1 MLPPPLLPPGE
12 EGPTLHDLLSQC
24 ATNLTERAALGDMS
38 TVHGR
43 DQEIDQILTSLASPL
58 KGRIVVTG
66 GARVGKTAVIQGVA
80 ARIQSGKCPEALKGS
95 ELWSL
100 NARSILRAFG
110 VRDWHDKLGRLMEK
124 WAERPDIILCVD
136 ALPTTFMAGATAEDP
151 YDMAQFLL
159 GQLQSSSNRI
169 LAEGRT
175 QAVQSFLEAYQEY
188 KHVLLE
194 VRITEPPF
202 DLAREIVQSAAG
214 DLETGQGVDITT
226 EAVDVALDLTRRFAL
241 NERLPGKAI
250 DLIAEGIALRSE
262 QGGDHPRV
270 TKRDIVDRFGERTG
284 LPHMLLT
291 DDEPYDEQSV
301 RRYFADRVLG
311 QDQAVDIVVQTLS
324 LLRTRLNNPN
334 RPMGVFLFIGPTG
347 VGKTELARAL
357 SQFLF
362 GSEDHLVRFNMADY
376 TAEWHTDT
384 LFGSPHGFGLD
395 SKRGQFT
402 LRIQDHAF
410 AVILLDE
417 FEKAHPEVFQRFLQ
431 LFDEGILLNGAS
443 EVINLRNSIVIL
455 TSNFG
460 ARLLTTGRLGF
471 GPSVSVE
478 DQETRIREA
487 MVQFFTPEF
496 INRID
501 AVSFFK
507 PLTKTVLREIAY
519 RRVQEVLKREGLLRR
534 DIEVEVDEGVIDWVV
549 EHGYSERY
557 GARYLARQIEKTIT
571 YPLAQQLIRND
582 PPAGS
587 LLRLFIHN
595 ERVASALVLPTK
607 THPAEV
613 PSPAAHTEAK
623 QLPKRLS
630 ALDIRAGLPDLRS
643 RVEALE
649 SAHDIANARARLAD
663 LTQAMSSPTFWDDP
677 EAIQPRLTTV
687 SRLSSQVELVDGL
700 RRNLDELEEY
710 VTRLDTAGPE
720 VISEAALR
728 YRYLVRELPRVE
740 LTLLFEGAWDVQGAY
755 LRIEVRGRR
764 GAAEHWVRELGNMY
778 LGWAAHREF
787 PATIISEDLSKSGG
801 LRAVWIA
808 IDGYGAYGL
817 LRGETGMHR
826 LVQPENGHKDKRQT
840 LQAAVAVWPDLSPD
854 DLPVLDRTLT
864 TIRSQVVNQPG
875 VLSER
880 LSARVDVSLNGE
892 GQPISLTSELPEEDL
907 IEEAIT
913 LLRIRCALKERGPDA
928 GHDGGLTDLVRTYVR
943 YRQHYVHD
951 IRTGLKTGKVTAT
964 LNGALDPF
972 LDARL
977 RRTPAAQREDSHEQ
991 GVFAVE
997 STS

>member
-1 MLPPPLLPPGE
+1 MMLPPPPGVAGPE
-12 EGPTLHDLLSQC
+12 EPTLHDLLSQC
-24 ATNLTERAALGDMS
+24 ATNLTDKAAQGELPK
-38 TVHGR
+38 VYGR
-43 DQEIDQILTSLASPL
+43 EQEIDQIMTSLASPL

-66 GARVGKTAVIQGVA
+66 GPRVGKTAVIQGVA
-80 ARIQSGKCPEALKGS
+80 ERIQSGKCPDSLKGS

-136 ALPTTFMAGATAEDP
+136 ALPTTLMAGATAEDP

-175 QAVQSFLEAYQEY
+175 QAVQNFLEAYQEY
-188 KHVLLE
+188 KHVLMQ
-194 VRITEPPF
+194 VRITEPPIE
-202 DLAREIVQSAAG
+202 LAREILQKASA
-214 DLETGQGVDITT
+214 DLEVDQGVEITP
-226 EAVDVALDLTRRFAL
+226 EAMEVSLDLTRRFAL

-250 DLIAEGIALRSE
+250 DLVEEGIALQSE
-262 QGGDHPRV
+262 RGRDHPRV
-270 TKRDIVDRFGERTG
+270 TRKDIVDRFGERTG
-284 LPHMLLT
+284 LPHILLT
-291 DDEPYDEQSV
+291 EEEPYDEQIV
-301 RRYFADRVLG
+301 RRYFGDRVLG

-324 LLRTRLNNPN
+324 LLRTRLNNPS

-357 SQFLF
+357 SEFLF
-362 GSEDHLVRFNMADY
+362 GSEEHLVRFNMADY

-431 LFDEGILLNGAS
+431 LFDEGMLLNGAS
-443 EVINLRNSIVIL
+443 EIVNLRNSIVIL

-460 ARLLTTGRLGF
+460 ARLLSTGKMGF
-471 GPSVSVE
+471 GPNVSLE
-478 DQETRIREA
+478 DQEMRIREA

-519 RRVQEVLKREGLLRR
+519 RRVQEVLKREGILRR

-582 PPAGS
+582 PPPGS

-595 ERVASALVLPTK
+595 DRVASALVLPAKAHRTEEL
-607 THPAEV
+607 A
-613 PSPAAHTEAK
+613 PAAARIDAK
-623 QLPKRLS
+623 RLPKRLT
-630 ALDIRAGLPDLRS
+630 ATDIRAGLPDLRS

-649 SAHDIANARARLAD
+649 AAHDMSSARARLAD
-663 LTQAMSSPTFWDDP
+663 LMRSMSSPTFWDDP
-677 EAIQPRLTTV
+677 EAIQPRLTSL
-687 SRLSSQVELVDGL
+687 SRLSSHVELVDGL
-700 RRNLDELEEY
+700 RRNLDELADF
-710 VTRLDTAGPE
+710 TAKLDKDGSE
-720 VISEAALR
+720 MLSEAALR

-740 LTLLFEGAWDVQGAY
+740 LTLLFDDPWDVQGAY

-764 GAAEHWVRELGNMY
+764 TSAEQWVRELGEMY
-778 LGWAAHREF
+778 LKWAGQREF
-787 PATIISEDLSKSGG
+787 PATVISEELGKSGQ
-801 LRAVWIA
+801 LKAVWIG

-817 LRGETGMHR
+817 LKGETGVHR
-826 LVQPENGHKDKRQT
+826 LVQPEEGQKEKRQV
-840 LQAAVAVWPDLSPD
+840 LQAAVMVWPDLSPD
-854 DLPVLDRTLT
+854 DLPVLDRSRAG
-864 TIRSQVVNQPG
+864 IRTQVLNQPG
-875 VLSER
+875 ILSER
-880 LSARVDVSLNGE
+880 LTARAD
-892 GQPISLTSELPEEDL
+892 ISLEGGEAITLISELPEEDL
-907 IEEAIT
+907 IEEAFT
-913 LLRIRCALKERGPDA
+913 LLRIEHALEERKLPHEMNANGA
-928 GHDGGLTDLVRTYVR
+928 LVRSYTR
-943 YRQHYVHD
+943 FKQHHVHD
-951 IRTGLKTGKVTAT
+951 VATGLKTGKVTAT
-964 LNGALDPF
+964 LNGAIDPF
-972 LDARL
+972 LEARL
-977 RRTPAAQREDSHEQ
+977 RRVTTGETQIEVLSEPYKENGA
-991 GVFAVE
+991 
-997 STS
+997 